1 MMTYTNNIILSHFI
15 NTMILF
21 TYVHQN
27 SHGILHIFD
36 YFILIYSTMS
46 AQKIKNTTSSYV
58 LAIMEGVMQRYIDDG
73 TLSRDISSLGIP
85 TYEHIS
91 FYSWDSSLTST
102 LTILLTGRAPDTTI
116 NNIRVHRNVTTQ
128 QYCRDVIAPLIMDH
142 CKKVLFVKALSST
155 DLRFDSAVEAKGGR
169 IMHPNMWDTPIS
181 FLEAMQSYG
190 DLHPDIVGS
199 MTAVS
204 KKNVEKI
211 ILIFRKT
218 HH

>member
-21 TYVHQN
+21 TYVYQN

-58 LAIMEGVMQRYIDDG
+58 LVIMEGVMQRYIDDG

-102 LTILLTGRAPDTTI
+102 LTIYWRVGHLPRQSIIFESIATLLPNSIAEMSLHHWSWIIVKKCCLLKLYLRPIYDLIPRWKRKAEGSC
-116 NNIRVHRNVTTQ
+116 TQ
-128 QYCRDVIAPLIMDH
+128 ICGTRPYRFWRQWNLTVI
-142 CKKVLFVKALSST
+142 
-155 DLRFDSAVEAKGGR
+155 
-169 IMHPNMWDTPIS
+169 
-181 FLEAMQSYG
+181 Y
-190 DLHPDIVGS
+190 
-199 MTAVS
+199 
-204 KKNVEKI
+204 
-211 ILIFRKT
+211 ILIL
-218 HH
+218 